1 MNIILDVVRIIIS
14 VGILVCLYKLNKQ
27 KKED

>member
-1 MNIILDVVRIIIS
+1 MNIILDIVKIIVSI
-14 VGILVCLYKLNKQ
+14 GILVCLYKMYKK